1 LQPTSPIN
9 HIVEHLFRH
18 ESGKLVAVLTKI
30 FGPHNLQLAED
41 VAQDCLLKA
50 MDSWKINGLPENPSA
65 WLFTVARNKALDVLR
80 KEQRHK
86 AFAASLPPE
95 LKSEY
100 SLSFTINDNI
110 NPDRADDDMLRMM
123 FVCCHPVLNMESQ
136 VALILKTLCG
146 FSVSEIAKAFITSI
160 DTIEKRLYRAR
171 QKFKEEKIAFEIPSI
186 KDKEERLENVLTA
199 IYLLFN
205 EGYNSAQHEDLI
217 RNDLINESFRLCEL
231 LLGNPQTKSS
241 KVLSLLALMSFT
253 HSRSEERL
261 DKDGNIILL
270 SKQDRAK
277 WNTELISRAVHYLNE
292 AGSYNEINT
301 YLLEAT
307 IAYEHSMAK
316 TYAQTN
322 WEHIINFY
330 NLLYQLNPSSVI
342 ALNRAIA
349 IAELHGAEAGIQS
362 IKAIEQIDGL
372 QKYYLY
378 HATLGEL
385 YARMNEKEKA
395 FEFLS
400 NAIKLTSSP
409 TEKKL
414 LSAKQEALK

>member
-1 LQPTSPIN
+1 LQPTTSIN

-50 MDSWKINGLPENPSA
+50 MDTWKINGLPENPSA
-65 WLFTVARNKALDVLR
+65 WLFTAARNKAVDVLR

-86 AFAASLPPE
+86 AFAASISPL
-95 LKSEY
+95 LQSEY
-100 SLSFTINDNI
+100 TLSITVNENI
-110 NPDRADDDMLRMM
+110 DPGHADDDMLRMM

-136 VALILKTLCG
+136 VALVLKTLCG
-146 FSVSEIAKAFITSI
+146 FSVSEIAKAFITSV

-171 QKFKEEKIAFEIPSI
+171 QKFKEEKIVFEIPSA
-186 KDKEERLENVLTA
+186 KEKEERIENVLTA

-205 EGYNSAQHEDLI
+205 EGYNSARHEDLI
-217 RNDLINESFRLCEL
+217 RNDLVNESFRLCEL
-231 LLGNPQTKSS
+231 LQGNPQTRSS
-241 KVLSLLALMSFT
+241 RVLALLALMNFN
-253 HSRSEERL
+253 HARSPARL

-270 SKQDRAK
+270 SKQDRSL
-277 WNTELISRAVHYLNE
+277 WNRELISRAIRCLNE
-292 AGSYNEINT
+292 AGSYNELST

-307 IAYEHSMAK
+307 IAYEHCIAK
-316 TYAQTN
+316 TYVQTN

-330 NLLYQLNPSSVI
+330 NLLYNLKPTPVV

-349 IAELHGAEAGIQS
+349 IAELQGAEAGIQS

-385 YARMNEKEKA
+385 YTRLNEKEKA
-395 FEFLS
+395 FECLS
-400 NAIKLTSSP
+400 NALKLTSSP
-409 TEKKL
+409 AEKKL
-414 LSAKQEALK
+414 LGAKQEALK

>member
-1 LQPTSPIN
+1 MQPITSIN
-9 HIVEHLFRH
+9 HTVEHLFRH

-86 AFAASLPPE
+86 SFAASLPPE

-100 SLSFTINDNI
+100 SLSFNINDNI
-110 NPDRADDDMLRMM
+110 NPGHTDDDMLRMM
-123 FVCCHPVLNMESQ
+123 FVCCHPSLNMESQ
-136 VALILKTLCG
+136 VALVLKTLCG
-146 FSVSEIAKAFITSI
+146 FSVSEIAKAFISSI

-171 QKFKEEKIAFEIPSI
+171 QKFKEERIAFEIPLA

-199 IYLLFN
+199 VYLLFN
-205 EGYNSAQHEDLI
+205 EGYNSTQHEDLI
-217 RNDLINESFRLCEL
+217 RKDLINESFRLCEL
-231 LLGNPQTKSS
+231 LVNNLQTRSS

-253 HSRSEERL
+253 HSRNTARL

-270 SKQDRAK
+270 SKQDRAE
-277 WNTELISRAVHYLNE
+277 WNKELISRAVYYLNQ
-292 AGSYNEINT
+292 AGSYNEIST

-330 NLLYQLNPSSVI
+330 KLLYQLKPTPVV

-362 IKAIEQIDGL
+362 IKKIEQIDGL

-400 NAIKLTSSP
+400 NALKLTSSP
-409 TEKKL
+409 AEKKL

>member
-1 LQPTSPIN
+1 LQTTNSIQQT
-9 HIVEHLFRH
+9 VEHLFRH
-18 ESGKLVAVLTKI
+18 ESGKLVSVLTKI

-50 MDSWKINGLPENPSA
+50 MDNWKINGLPDNPSA
-65 WLFTVARNKALDVLR
+65 WLFTVAKNKALDVLR

-86 AFAASLPPE
+86 TFAASLPPE

-100 SLSFTINDNI
+100 SLSYTINENI
-110 NPDRADDDMLRMM
+110 NPEDFGDDMLRMM

-146 FSVSEIAKAFITSI
+146 FSVSEIAKAFITSA

-171 QKFKEEKIAFEIPSI
+171 QKFKEEKIAFEIPSA

-205 EGYNSAQHEDLI
+205 EGYSSAQHEDLI
-217 RNDLINESFRLCEL
+217 RNDLINESFRLSEL
-231 LLGNPQTKSS
+231 LLGNPQTKSP

-253 HSRSEERL
+253 HARSTARL
-261 DKDGNIILL
+261 DKDSNIILL
-270 SKQDRAK
+270 PKQDRSL
-277 WNTELISRAVHYLNE
+277 WNQELIKTGIRHLNE
-292 AGSYNEINT
+292 AGSYDEIST

-307 IAYEHSMAK
+307 IAYEHTMAK
-316 TYAQTN
+316 SYEETN

-330 NLLYQLNPSSVI
+330 NLLYQLNPSSVV

-349 IAELHGAEAGIQS
+349 IAELHGPEEGIKS
-362 IKAIEQIDGL
+362 IKQIEGLDGL

-395 FEFLS
+395 FESIS

-409 TEKKL
+409 AEKKL
-414 LSAKQEALK
+414 LSAKKEALK